1 MRLFLYQIAQT
12 RSGDKA
18 NDSDVSLFAPN
29 KKIYEFLKKNL
40 TPDIVKSKLS
50 SIVEGEVV
58 RFEVPNLLA
67 LKFLLTD
74 ALGGGAS
81 GSLRSDNLGKSIG
94 GIFSTLELDFPE
106 EIVKDVKIRAA

>member
-1 MRLFLYQIAQT
+1 MKLFLYQIAQV
-12 RSGDKA
+12 RSGDKI
-18 NDSDVSLFAPN
+18 NDSDVSVFAPN
-29 KKIYEFLKKNL
+29 ESIYNFLKESL
-40 TPDIVKSKLS
+40 TLAVVKSTLS
-50 SIVEGEVV
+50 SIVDGKVV

-94 GIFSTLELDFPE
+94 GIFSTIELDLPE
-106 EIVKDVKIRAA
+106 VLLKAVHIRPA